1 MILRGGSAPVAQ
13 NDPPWPGR
21 VEFLARPAGMTGLG
35 VNIVTLD
42 PGQRTSERHWHSD
55 SDEALFVLD
64 GQLTVLENDGAH
76 LLLPGD
82 SAIWPAGA
90 QNGHTVENRSDA
102 PARFLIAGTNPAH
115 DTVHYPDLGQTR
127 QVTPDG
133 WCLLDADGALLD
145 SGPAE

>member
-1 MILRGGSAPVAQ
+1 MILRGGATPVAQ

-21 VEFLARPAGMTGLG
+21 VEYLARSAGMTGLG
-35 VNIVTLD
+35 MNLVTLD
-42 PGQRTSERHWHSD
+42 PGQRSSERHWHSH

-64 GQLTVLENDGAH
+64 GQLTVLEDDGPH
-76 LLLPGD
+76 LLGPGD

-90 QNGHTVENRSDA
+90 RNGHTVENRSSA

-133 WCLLDADGALLD
+133 WCLQDADGAMLD
-145 SGPAE
+145 SGPA